1 MFGRVQCDFEGKI
14 DFIRLML
21 REYRLGNSD
30 WVFLG
35 DDANDVN
42 VAKLAPLSIGYRPH
56 LDLMNVVTH
65 AMENFY

>member
-1 MFGRVQCDFEGKI
+1 
-14 DFIRLML
+14 ML

-30 WVFLG
+30 WVFVG
-35 DDANDVN
+35 DGANDVN

-56 LDLMNVVTH
+56 SDLMNVVTH